1 MISSQRIPPIAILYI
16 FIGPFRKYVNWEG
29 GRSRRRKHRHRR
41 KGVQS
46 KKWISSH
53 KFFHELFSVIESFP
67 LGSSWSSG
75 NITSSNKKSTSKKES
90 TCVSE
95 ISKKYLHKNIIEST
109 TLLMWGVY
117 KYISVSKNVFKDV
130 IFYLR
135 WYNVT
140 CCGSYTCKKY
150 FSSHSIVS

>member
-1 MISSQRIPPIAILYI
+1 MISSQRIPPITILYI
-16 FIGPFRKYVNWEG
+16 FIGAIPKVSQLGR
-29 GRSRRRKHRHRR
+29 GRSRRRKHTHRM

-46 KKWISSH
+46 KKWYSLH
-53 KFFHELFSVIESFP
+53 KLLHVLFSVIQSFP
-67 LGSSWSSG
+67 LGFSWSSG
-75 NITSSNKKSTSKKES
+75 NITANNKKSTSKKES

-95 ISKKYLHKNIIEST
+95 ITKKYLHKNIIEST

-117 KYISVSKNVFKDV
+117 KYISLSKNVFKDV